1 MRRKALRHLL
11 LRLGFA
17 RVHEAEDAVSA
28 AALASQELVDVAFV
42 PWSMDGLTGPELFAA
57 LRPRGHKAA
66 PAFVVLD
73 EGMSRP
79 AAVAAVKAGASG
91 RLALPPNEA
100 ALARLIEEIPGDPA
114 AERGSQAGNAA
125 ARRD

>member
-1 MRRKALRHLL
+1 

-42 PWSMDGLTGPELFAA
+42 PWSVGGRAGADLFAL

-66 PAFVVLD
+66 PAIVVLD
-73 EGMSRP
+73 EDLPQAS
-79 AAVAAVKAGASG
+79 AVAAVKAGAAG
-91 RLALPPNEA
+91 RLALPATEA
-100 ALARLIEEIPGDPA
+100 ELARLLANLAEDAGAGDA
-114 AERGSQAGNAA
+114 TGGGGAN